1 MNKSSSSS
9 LPSES
14 ENSTIVRVAGH
25 GQFKVSKSTINKIN
39 DIDNQIV
46 DILNKDTNNNDN
58 NNDDNKIAYE
68 KEFRK
73 RMTEMV
79 NLITTEG
86 KPLDHK
92 ELIES
97 HIIVPAA
104 DLSIEEA
111 KKIFKDE
118 GIIPES

>member
-1 MNKSSSSS
+1 MKKSSSP
-9 LPSES
+9 PSES
-14 ENSTIVRVAGH
+14 ENATIVRVAGH
-25 GQFKVSKSTINKIN
+25 GQFKVAKSTINKIN

-46 DILNKDTNNNDN
+46 DILNKDTNN
-58 NNDDNKIAYE
+58 DNKIAYE

-73 RMTEMV
+73 KLLEMV

-86 KPLDHK
+86 KPLAHK

-97 HIIVPAA
+97 HIILPTA

-111 KKIFKDE
+111 KKIFKGE
-118 GIIPES
+118 GLIPES

>member
-1 MNKSSSSS
+1 MNKSSSS

-58 NNDDNKIAYE
+58 NSKIADE
-68 KEFRK
+68 KEFRRK
-73 RMTEMV
+73 MTEMV

-86 KPLDHK
+86 KPLDNK

-97 HIIVPAA
+97 HIIVPTA

>member
-1 MNKSSSSS
+1 MKKSSSLS
-9 LPSES
+9 PES
-14 ENSTIVRVAGH
+14 DNSTIVRVAGH
-25 GQFKVSKSTINKIN
+25 GQFKVSKSTTNKLN

-46 DILNKDTNNNDN
+46 DILKKDA
-58 NNDDNKIAYE
+58 NNDDNNKIADE

-97 HIIVPAA
+97 HIIVPTA

-118 GIIPES
+118 GIIPEN